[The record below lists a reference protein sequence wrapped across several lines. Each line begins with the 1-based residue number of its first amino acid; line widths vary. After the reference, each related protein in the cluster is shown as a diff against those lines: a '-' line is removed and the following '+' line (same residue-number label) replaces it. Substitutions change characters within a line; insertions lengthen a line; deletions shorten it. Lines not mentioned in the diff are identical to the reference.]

1 MKEQTKK
8 GTVLLLL
15 CALLTSA
22 FAGCGNG
29 SATTE
34 TTANETTG
42 AAETVGEDTAIG
54 LDLPEKD
61 LGGYAFRV
69 YTRDTDHHIK
79 EVYAEELTGEVVN
92 DAVYTRNSRV
102 EEKYNV
108 ELEAVEV
115 TENPESTMMNEF
127 SRIVMAGEDAFDVA
141 LMHTVNAGSTA
152 IQGVAYN
159 WNDVPYV
166 DFTKPW
172 WNTVLAEELEYNDML
187 FLAVSDYC
195 ISAIDYTWAFVYN
208 RDMARDNGIED
219 LYTTVEEGNW
229 DFDTF
234 RSLCEQVKVDVNG
247 DGKMDYDDQYGFV
260 THYNS
265 AVCNW
270 SFAFDIRYVA
280 KDDEG
285 MPYVLPQSDKMM
297 TAVEKLYGLFFEDGS
312 TLYCNDSVVK
322 AMGYNS
328 HDTAV
333 SGFFKEGKSLFA
345 ALRIYVIDELR
356 DMESDFGIIPYP
368 KFDKEQDSYYT
379 HVDGHAPLMILPK
392 TLQNPENAGYVMEA
406 LAYESN
412 QQVVPAVCEVVLQS
426 KYARDE
432 ASSRMLQ
439 MILDG
444 RVYTFGYMYD
454 NWKGMQWTLTNMM
467 NSKSK
472 DYASYYAKQE
482 KGAEA
487 QLKSV
492 LESFEMIEE

>member
-1 MKEQTKK
+1 MKKTL
-8 GTVLLLL
+8 TILLLL
-15 CALLTSA
+15 AMLTGTLS
-22 FAGCGNG
+22 GCGDSG
-29 SATTE
+29 TT
-34 TTANETTG
+34 NETTTNG
-42 AAETVGEDTAIG
+42 TDTTTESQTEDTAPKA
-54 LDLPEKD
+54 DLPDVD

-69 YTRDTDHHIK
+69 YTRDTDHHTK

-92 DAVYTRNSRV
+92 DAVYTRNARV
-102 EEKYNV
+102 EDQYNV
-108 ELEAVEV
+108 VLEAVEV
-115 TENPESTMMNEF
+115 TEDPESTMMNEF

-208 RDMARDNGIED
+208 RDLARDNGIED
-219 LYTTVEEGNW
+219 LYTTVEEGKW

-234 RSLCEQVKVDVNG
+234 RSLCEQVKVDMNG
-247 DGKMDYDDQYGFV
+247 DGKMDYDDQYGFT

-280 KDDEG
+280 RDESG
-285 MPYVLPQSDKMM
+285 EPYVLPQSDKMM

-322 AMGYNS
+322 AMGYSS
-328 HDTAV
+328 HDAAV

-356 DMESDFGIIPYP
+356 DMESDFGIIPFP
-368 KFDKEQDSYYT
+368 KFDADQDGYYT

-392 TLQNPENAGYVMEA
+392 TLQNPENAGLVMEA
-406 LAYESN
+406 LAFESN
-412 QQVVPAVCEVVLQS
+412 QSVVPAVYEIVLQS

-432 ASSRMLQ
+432 ASSRMLDL
-439 MILDG
+439 ILNG

-492 LESFEMIEE
+492 LESFEKIED

>member
-1 MKEQTKK
+1 MKKTL
-8 GTVLLLL
+8 TILLLL
-15 CALLTSA
+15 AMLTGTLSS
-22 FAGCGNG
+22 CGDSG
-29 SATTE
+29 TT
-34 TTANETTG
+34 NETTTNG
-42 AAETVGEDTAIG
+42 TDTTTESQTEDTA
-54 LDLPEKD
+54 LKADLPDVD

-69 YTRDTDHHIK
+69 YTRDTDHHTK

-92 DAVYTRNSRV
+92 DAVYTRNARV
-102 EEKYNV
+102 EDQYNV
-108 ELEAVEV
+108 VLEAVEV
-115 TENPESTMMNEF
+115 TEDPESTMMNEF

-195 ISAIDYTWAFVYN
+195 ISAIDYTWTFVYN
-208 RDMARDNGIED
+208 RDLARDNGIEG
-219 LYTTVEEGNW
+219 LYTTVEEGKW

-234 RSLCEQVKVDVNG
+234 RSLCEQVKVDMNG
-247 DGKMDYDDQYGFV
+247 DGKMDYDDQYGFT

-280 KDDEG
+280 RDESG
-285 MPYVLPQSDKMM
+285 EPYVLPQSDKMM

-322 AMGYNS
+322 AMGYSS
-328 HDTAV
+328 HDAAV

-356 DMESDFGIIPYP
+356 DMESDFGIIPFP
-368 KFDKEQDSYYT
+368 KFDVDQDGYYT

-392 TLQNPENAGYVMEA
+392 TLQNPENAGLVMEA
-406 LAYESN
+406 LAFESN
-412 QQVVPAVCEVVLQS
+412 QSVVPAVYEIVLQS

-432 ASSRMLQ
+432 ASSRMLDL
-439 MILDG
+439 ILNG

-492 LESFEMIEE
+492 LESFEKIED